1 MDKSFI
7 QAINPPESI
16 TGGFSLEVMAHN
28 ASNEVWESSG
38 SNPVNVAYHWLDEDW
53 NMAVFDGIRTPLPQG
68 GIPQGGTAKIT
79 AQIAAPPNPGKHRLF
94 LTLVREGVAWF
105 ESSEGFRAQEL
116 GVQFERSRRPDYDPE
131 LRRRIEL
138 TVSCRDCEGI
148 PKHPDAGKVLQF
160 QGRKSQVMH
169 DGTKVLAGGYYGG
182 WMQEIIERLQGHHEP
197 QEELAFHHLLE
208 RLPKDALMLELG
220 AFWAYYSNWFLG
232 KVPGSRAICIEPDEN
247 NLAVGRANAALNGRC
262 PEFHVGCIGARPH
275 AEVEFRRETDRKEVQ
290 IPCFDWEGVAGLANH
305 AFVDLLH
312 IDAQGAEWPFLTSL
326 PDSGCNKLLRFA
338 VVSTHHASISGS
350 ATTHRDCLLELVR
363 RGAVILCEHAVEES
377 FSGDGLIVASFF
389 PEDAARLLLQIE
401 RNMPER
407 SLFGRDPAP
416 KPVAEMP
423 NLSAGQTPASTLR
436 AEEPVQ
442 GETDLGP
449 MWVMPSDSAIGASL
463 LATGRFEESMIA
475 EVASF
480 LSERYAFVPEQFVD
494 VGANIGSHL
503 LYSQRSGLFKTGVAF
518 EADPVNYDLLVRNI
532 RLAGLENQ
540 VKAFHFPIS
549 DRAGA
554 VTIERA
560 PDNLGDHRVRM
571 AECMTSTELF
581 QESHRDTL
589 SLVSET
595 LDNLD
600 AEFQLGVGAGTLCW
614 IDTQGHEGHVLRGAR
629 GLMERGALKYV
640 VCEFW
645 PYGMDR
651 AGGTQKFF
659 DFLSRCSSIHDL
671 RQAGWNFSNGI
682 NFQQAVEKYREF
694 LSQGTGH
701 TDLLCIL

>member
-1 MDKSFI
+1 
-7 QAINPPESI
+7 
-16 TGGFSLEVMAHN
+16 
-28 ASNEVWESSG
+28 
-38 SNPVNVAYHWLDEDW
+38 
-53 NMAVFDGIRTPLPQG
+53 
-68 GIPQGGTAKIT
+68 
-79 AQIAAPPNPGKHRLF
+79 
-94 LTLVREGVAWF
+94 
-105 ESSEGFRAQEL
+105 
-116 GVQFERSRRPDYDPE
+116 
-131 LRRRIEL
+131 
-138 TVSCRDCEGI
+138 
-148 PKHPDAGKVLQF
+148 
-160 QGRKSQVMH
+160 
-169 DGTKVLAGGYYGG
+169 
-182 WMQEIIERLQGHHEP
+182 
-197 QEELAFHHLLE
+197 
-208 RLPKDALMLELG
+208 
-220 AFWAYYSNWFLG
+220 
-232 KVPGSRAICIEPDEN
+232 
-247 NLAVGRANAALNGRC
+247 
-262 PEFHVGCIGARPH
+262 
-275 AEVEFRRETDRKEVQ
+275 VEFRRETDRKEVQ

-326 PDSGCNKLLRFA
+326 PESGCNKLLRFA

-407 SLFGRDPAP
+407 SLFGRDLAP

-442 GETDLGP
+442 VETDLGP

-480 LSERYAFVPEQFVD
+480 LSERYAFVPEKFVD

-560 PDNLGDHRVRM
+560 PDNLGDHRVRV
-571 AECMTSTELF
+571 ANSSSSDF
-581 QESHRDTL
+581 YQESFRETL

-614 IDTQGHEGHVLRGAR
+614 IDTQGHEGHVLAGAK
-629 GLMERGALKYV
+629 GLIERGTLQYL

-645 PYGMDR
+645 PYGLER
-651 AGGTQKFF
+651 SGGKEKFF
-659 DFLSRCSSIHDL
+659 DFLSRCCAIYDL
-671 RQAGWNFSNGI
+671 RQPDWQNAEPLCCDVF
-682 NFQQAVEKYREF
+682 VYKYEELLR
-694 LSQGTGH
+694 GGVGH
-701 TDLLCIL
+701 TDLLCIV